1 MKKDTFLFL
10 RYLLRYLKYFHKPFF
25 LGITFAILSSFL
37 TGLGT
42 WSIKPIFNFVF
53 VEKHYEIFKF
63 IPLYLILIFS
73 LIGLFSLLQAYFM
86 KSVSTG
92 IINQIRLDLFKK
104 FLSLP
109 YSKLIRER
117 TGQTISK
124 VINDTSQIE
133 PLLGESSQIFFKEVL
148 TVVVL
153 LSVAFYQKW
162 DLTLIAFMTL
172 PAIVLGTK
180 YLGTK
185 TRKTRK
191 LTQASTG
198 ELTHRMGE
206 ILLGIREIKISASR
220 DLMLKFFAK
229 ELDRFYR
236 LSLKVTKYRESSKS
250 LVDLMTGVGGAILIG
265 YGGTLVIKGALTPG
279 AFLSLLTAILLIFN
293 PIRKLSRA
301 YTGFKEAQGAW
312 SRIEE
317 VFHLEEETG
326 GTLKAYPPQKG
337 FEFREVSFRYD
348 PGLSYALERVNLFLP
363 AQKMIALVGP
373 SGAGKS
379 TLISLLPRFY
389 DPQEGEIFL
398 DGINLKEFNLES
410 LRGLFGMVWQEP
422 FLFNLSI
429 WDNLVLVKPEATF
442 EEVREACKAAQALEF
457 IESLPRR
464 FDTIL
469 GEEGLSL
476 SGGQKQRLALA
487 RVFLKRPPII
497 ILDEATSQLDTLT
510 ERAIEAALNELRGR
524 HTLIVIA
531 HRLSTITKA
540 DKIVLLD
547 KGKVVAEGNHEEL
560 LLTSPLYREL
570 YQSFLREK

>member
-1 MKKDTFLFL
+1 
-10 RYLLRYLKYFHKPFF
+10 
-25 LGITFAILSSFL
+25 
-37 TGLGT
+37 
-42 WSIKPIFNFVF
+42 
-53 VEKHYEIFKF
+53 
-63 IPLYLILIFS
+63 
-73 LIGLFSLLQAYFM
+73 M

-92 IINQIRLDLFKK
+92 IINRIRLDLFKK

-109 YSKLIRER
+109 YSRLIKER
-117 TGQTISK
+117 TGQTISR

-133 PLLGESSQIFFKEVL
+133 PLLGESSQILFKETL

-153 LSVAFYQKW
+153 LFVAFYQRW
-162 DLTLIAFMTL
+162 DLTLIALITL
-172 PAIVLGTK
+172 PAIVYGTK

-185 TRKTRK
+185 TRKTRR

-206 ILLGIREIKISASR
+206 ILQGIREIKISASK

-229 ELDRFYR
+229 ELERFYR

-250 LVDLMTGVGGAILIG
+250 LVDLMTGFGAALLIG
-265 YGGTLVIKGALTPG
+265 YGGSLVIKGALTPG

-301 YTGFKEAQGAW
+301 YTGLKEAQGAW

-317 VFHLEEETG
+317 VFHLEEEKG
-326 GTLKAYPPQKG
+326 GTLKAHPPQKG

-348 PGLSYALERVNLFLP
+348 SNLPYALYRVNLYLP

-389 DPQEGEIFL
+389 DPEEGEILL
-398 DGINLKEFNLES
+398 DGVNLKEFDLES

-429 WDNLVLVKPEATF
+429 WDNLILVKPEATF
-442 EEVREACKAAQALEF
+442 EEVREACRAAQALDF
-457 IESLPRR
+457 IESLPKG
-464 FDTIL
+464 FDTVL

-510 ERAIEAALNELRGR
+510 ERAIEAALNELRGK

-531 HRLSTITKA
+531 HRLSTITRA

-547 KGKVVAEGNHEEL
+547 RGRVVAEGNHEEL
-560 LLTSPLYREL
+560 LLKSPLYREL
-570 YQSFLREK
+570 YQTFLREK